1 MVDESPQISVT
12 RQPLQP
18 TLRLKDEEELMFRW
32 LAGVLL
38 VIPLLGLGEGLAQK
52 RPQWGPGAGPERG
65 RQFGGT
71 RVMGTIASVGVERFT
86 VKTPDGSEQ
95 TVLVD
100 EQTRYQEGQKD
111 IQLEDLKPGDRV
123 FVRVQADTGTDLK
136 AQMVRRVTGE
146 PMQRFGGE
154 PRAFGE
160 IIAIEKN
167 QLKLRDPRQGERIV
181 KFDEQT
187 AFVKEGK
194 PSTLQELKV
203 GDRIMAVGKETSDG
217 FTATRI
223 MSGPM
228 QRRRLGGP
236 DSTREM
242 NEPRM

>member
-1 MVDESPQISVT
+1 
-12 RQPLQP
+12 
-18 TLRLKDEEELMFRW
+18 
-32 LAGVLL
+32 
-38 VIPLLGLGEGLAQK
+38 
-52 RPQWGPGAGPERG
+52 
-65 RQFGGT
+65 
-71 RVMGTIASVGVERFT
+71 MGTIASVGVDRFT
-86 VKTPDGSEQ
+86 VKTPDGNEQ

-123 FVRVQADTGTDLK
+123 FARVQADTGTGLK

-167 QLKLRDPRQGERIV
+167 QLKLRDPRQGERVV
-181 KFDEQT
+181 KFNEQT
-187 AFVKEGK
+187 TFVKEGK
-194 PSTLQELKV
+194 PSTVQELKV

-223 MSGPM
+223 MSGPIERG
-228 QRRRLGGP
+228 RRGGP
-236 DSTREM
+236 DSTREGG
-242 NEPRM
+242 EPRS

>member
-1 MVDESPQISVT
+1 
-12 RQPLQP
+12 LHA
-18 TLRLKDEEELMFRW
+18 TLRLKDEEELMVKW
-32 LAGVLL
+32 LVGVLL
-38 VIPLLGLGEGLAQK
+38 VTSLLGLGEGRAQE

-65 RQFGGT
+65 REFGGS
-71 RVMGTIASVGVERFT
+71 RVMGTIASVGVDRFT
-86 VKTPDGSEQ
+86 VKTPDGKEQ

-123 FVRVQADTGTDLK
+123 FVRVQADTGADLK
-136 AQMVRRVTGE
+136 AKVVRRVTGE
-146 PMQRFGGE
+146 PMQRFAGE

-160 IIAIEKN
+160 IVAIEKN

-181 KFDEQT
+181 KFDAQT

-228 QRRRLGGP
+228 QMGPPGGP
-236 DSTREM
+236 EGAPPM